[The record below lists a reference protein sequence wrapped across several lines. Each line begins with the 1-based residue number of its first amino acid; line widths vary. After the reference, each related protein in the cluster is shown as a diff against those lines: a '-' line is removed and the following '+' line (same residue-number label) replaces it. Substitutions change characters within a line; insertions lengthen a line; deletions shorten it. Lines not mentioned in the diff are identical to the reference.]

1 MVVNALST
9 NSSLV
14 PFWKNEWDGS
24 AKLLGLGHLEIQ
36 ERARVLSEVIL
47 SSEAISVVE
56 KVRASLYLG
65 AMTRD
70 VNHLLDAMA

>member
-47 SSEAISVVE
+47 SSEAISAVE